1 MIVLTTLE
9 GSIIEQS
16 FTLGFPTSNNEA
28 EYETILAGLRE
39 AITLR
44 VTGLKVQCDSSLIVN
59 QVIREY
65 IERDSWMAKYL
76 QLVLKL
82 KSKVPRCDFRWVP

>member
-1 MIVLTTLE
+1 MIVLTTFE

-44 VTGLKVQCDSSLIVN
+44 VTGLKSS
-59 QVIREY
+59 
-65 IERDSWMAKYL
+65 M
-76 QLVLKL
+76 
-82 KSKVPRCDFRWVP
+82 